1 MLLPRHN
8 LSDLVWSKE
17 RTPTLQRP
25 VQNKTNSFL
34 TYSVFIENFTLYKHS
49 IYKKQKYL
57 ALCYLFTKGYTY
69 LKTYKMLKSTLYK
82 ITNVR
87 MATSIFATVQNLY
100 TTYLLSDRGTHLLEV
115 FFSQFYLYML
125 LNNRQRQAR
134 SWFVDTSLQNM

>member
-8 LSDLVWSKE
+8 LSDLVQSICALITITILCKE

-25 VQNKTNSFL
+25 VQNKTNNFL

-57 ALCYLFTKGYTY
+57 ALCYLFTQGYTY

-87 MATSIFATVQNLY
+87 MATSIFATV
-100 TTYLLSDRGTHLLEV
+100 
-115 FFSQFYLYML
+115 
-125 LNNRQRQAR
+125 
-134 SWFVDTSLQNM
+134 